1 MSTPN
6 ANDSF
11 IMEELGNRIQQYRL
25 KLNIS
30 QADLANRVGLARKTI
45 TNLET
50 GRGATLETLISVL
63 RGLGLLHN
71 LSQLVPPPEY
81 SGVGENGEVHRR
93 RRARR
98 RRPKVVAT
106 V

>member
-1 MSTPN
+1 MKVNNPQSHDITEN
-6 ANDSF
+6 
-11 IMEELGNRIQQYRL
+11 LGTRIQQYRL

-30 QADLANRVGLARKTI
+30 QADLADKVGLARKTI

-63 RGLGLLHN
+63 NGLGLDPAIER
-71 LSQLVPPPEY
+71 LVPVIPQNGNGSNGDHHPP
-81 SGVGENGEVHRR
+81 R

-98 RRPKVVAT
+98 RFQRASV
-106 V
+106 

>member
-1 MSTPN
+1 MKINNPQN
-6 ANDSF
+6 HD
-11 IMEELGNRIQQYRL
+11 IMESLGTRIQQYRL

-30 QADLANRVGLARKTI
+30 QADLADTVGLARKTI

-63 RGLGLLHN
+63 KGLDLDPGIER
-71 LSQLVPPPEY
+71 LVPVIHQNGNG
-81 SGVGENGEVHRR
+81 SNGEFHPPR

-98 RRPKVVAT
+98 RLQKAKV
-106 V
+106 